1 MMPTLGEQVAQASN
15 LLGLLLALDT
25 LFTTEQ
31 ARRLTEERTRI
42 GGARR
47 AVLRTALLTCA
58 GLAAVTAA
66 ALASL
71 TPLAVDVVETLGESS
86 WQPVFGVFLL
96 TYVLLVGLIMW
107 QIALTARARPR

>member
-1 MMPTLGEQVAQASN
+1 MPTLAEQVAQASN

-31 ARRLTEERTRI
+31 ARRLAEEKTRI
-42 GGARR
+42 GGAKRSALR
-47 AVLRTALLTCA
+47 AAFLTCV
-58 GLAAVTAA
+58 GLAAVTLA

-71 TPLAVDVVETLGESS
+71 TPLALDVVETLGESRR

-96 TYVLLVGLIMW
+96 AYVLLVGLVTW
-107 QIALTARARPR
+107 QITLTIRARPR